1 MEEFYFRISKK
12 NLTLLLFYYLQVRD
26 KVKYKYIFMFKVYY
40 KNYFFKKN
48 LFFYEKKPLATVFKP
63 FLFS

>member
-40 KNYFFKKN
+40 KKIIF
-48 LFFYEKKPLATVFKP
+48 LKKPL
-63 FLFS
+63 FL